1 MTMLKDDRWLLDG
14 STETVLLPEF
24 VLGPEGVL
32 EQHAVVV
39 RGERIVEVAP
49 AAAVQPG
56 SRAVVSL
63 PRRLLMPGM
72 IDTHHHLTQSFGKSL
87 VFGEPS
93 EIFRRVWVP
102 MEQFLD
108 EEALYLAAKLG
119 ALESLRGGFT
129 TVADAGTRAEVAVTN
144 LARATTEA
152 GLRLVLGYICNNV
165 VDGREIESL
174 AQVAARADA
183 FLARHASTA
192 LVHPSLAVSIPE
204 TASDAVLVHV
214 ARRCRELGIPFQTHL
229 NEHLVAVE
237 RSLDRL
243 GLRPIE
249 HLAAIGAIG
258 PELLA
263 AHATL
268 ATPRELA
275 LLREHGAAVAYNPV
289 ASAWKGNAVAPA
301 LLMHEFGM
309 RFGLGTDG
317 TRADGFRLLDAAE
330 TAQRLTVGNAVGDAS
345 CGGGWSWIEHALVGG
360 ADALHL
366 GATIGRIEAGYAA
379 DLLVVDLDVPEMQ
392 PLWDLPWSLVRHAA
406 RDQIEAVIV
415 AGRTRLWR
423 GWPTDWDG
431 RALVA
436 RAAELGRRVVEQSP
450 VRRLHPTSQVYAQR
464 RRAEA
469 AGHLGRGTGGVR

>member
-165 VDGREIESL
+165 VDGREIEPL

-192 LVHPSLAVSIPE
+192 LVHPSLAVSTPE
-204 TASDAVLVHV
+204 TVRDAVLVHV
-214 ARRCRELGIPFQTHL
+214 ARRCRALGIPFQTHL

-330 TAQRLTVGNAVGDAS
+330 TAQRLTVGNEVGDAS

-392 PLWDLPWSLVRHAA
+392 PLWDLPWSLVRHAS

-436 RAAELGRRVVEQSP
+436 RAAELGRRVVKQSP

>member
-204 TASDAVLVHV
+204 TASDAVLGTWR
-214 ARRCRELGIPFQTHL
+214 ALPQLGI
-229 NEHLVAVE
+229 
-237 RSLDRL
+237 RSRL
-243 GLRPIE
+243 I
-249 HLAAIGAIG
+249 
-258 PELLA
+258 
-263 AHATL
+263 
-268 ATPRELA
+268 
-275 LLREHGAAVAYNPV
+275 
-289 ASAWKGNAVAPA
+289 
-301 LLMHEFGM
+301 
-309 RFGLGTDG
+309 
-317 TRADGFRLLDAAE
+317 
-330 TAQRLTVGNAVGDAS
+330 
-345 CGGGWSWIEHALVGG
+345 
-360 ADALHL
+360 
-366 GATIGRIEAGYAA
+366 
-379 DLLVVDLDVPEMQ
+379 
-392 PLWDLPWSLVRHAA
+392 
-406 RDQIEAVIV
+406 
-415 AGRTRLWR
+415 
-423 GWPTDWDG
+423 
-431 RALVA
+431 
-436 RAAELGRRVVEQSP
+436 
-450 VRRLHPTSQVYAQR
+450 
-464 RRAEA
+464 
-469 AGHLGRGTGGVR
+469 